1 MKLIIELSTE
11 DAVAVL
17 NQLDL
22 DEIVMTTT
30 DGSATNVAK
39 PKRKRRTKAEI
50 EADEKAAKERE
61 TAVSIAEELS
71 NEAAELATEANEELK
86 VNVND
91 SADTLGESFT
101 ASTKAASPWAS

>member
-50 EADEKAAKERE
+50 EADEKATKERE
-61 TAVSIAEELS
+61 AAVSIAEELS

-91 SADTLGESFT
+91 SNDTLGESFT